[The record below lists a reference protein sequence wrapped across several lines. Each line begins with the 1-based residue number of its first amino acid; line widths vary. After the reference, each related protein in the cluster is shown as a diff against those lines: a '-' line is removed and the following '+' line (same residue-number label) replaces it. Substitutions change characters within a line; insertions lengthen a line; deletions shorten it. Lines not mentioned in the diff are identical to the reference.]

1 MFLVGGMIRA
11 VMEKYRNAAHN
22 DDDRKRVVNYGT
34 SEELAIIVPILQ
46 KLNPSVAF
54 RKTGSDDSMSC
65 AATTDIDPTTSTE
78 PDTQQLVSATDFAT
92 NTYIAE
98 PPKNHNGKG
107 DIQTQEDLARI
118 HTVIAATT
126 ANIHPVALKRN
137 SPNRAVSKSFLI

>member
-1 MFLVGGMIRA
+1 MFLVGGMVRA
-11 VMEKYRNAAHN
+11 VMGKYRNAANN

-65 AATTDIDPTTSTE
+65 APTEIDPTTSTE
-78 PDTQQLVSATDFAT
+78 PDTQQLVPATDFAT

-137 SPNRAVSKSFLI
+137 SPNRAVSTSFLI